1 MGYLIMVKS
10 VTYAY
15 KAHRLLQQNWIKST
29 VVRTPERYAS
39 GGCGYSLKLREK
51 PEKAAA
57 LLEKARIPVLRIVKL
72 EN

>member
-1 MGYLIMVKS
+1 MVSS

-15 KAHRLLQQNWIKST
+15 KAHRILQQNWIKSV

-39 GGCGYSLKLREK
+39 GGCGYSLRLREDS
-51 PEKAAA
+51 PEKAVA
-57 LLEKARIPVLRIVKL
+57 LLERAGIRVLRTVKL